1 MSALA
6 RTVGIDLSAPKA
18 NQAAELWSRLTFAVG
33 KERRDAVWN
42 HPDFLPVDSDLDSPA
57 EFIDS
62 ILGETEGKDF
72 DPISEIEKLERELNK
87 GEDDSSDGDDADK

>member
-1 MSALA
+1 M
-6 RTVGIDLSAPKA
+6 
-18 NQAAELWSRLTFAVG
+18 
-33 KERRDAVWN
+33 WN

-87 GEDDSSDGDDADK
+87 GEDDSSDGDSDGDDADK